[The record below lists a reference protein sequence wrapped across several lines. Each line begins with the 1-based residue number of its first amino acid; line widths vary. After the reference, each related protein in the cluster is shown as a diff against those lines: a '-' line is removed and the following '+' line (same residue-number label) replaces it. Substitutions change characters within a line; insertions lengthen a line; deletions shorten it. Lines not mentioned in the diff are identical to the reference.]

1 MAIYKHSK
9 SQVWFVSVVDA
20 SGKRIRHSTK
30 TRDKKAAQEYHDK
43 LCASFWRQTQLDEP
57 PQYTFAQ
64 AALLYLQSLQGR
76 SNYRNAREHVK
87 YWREHFA
94 DVPIRSLTSDM
105 IERATPTRTRL
116 PYGAQRDT
124 SPATK
129 NRFLAT
135 MSKILNDSVKR
146 GWIDRAPYIQ
156 KHRERNV
163 RESFMTKDEARRL
176 VECMPVGW
184 MRDVTEFAFATGM
197 RRGEILSLEW
207 SEVNL
212 DQRFVS
218 VLSAKAK
225 SGQGRPVPLNSCAVD
240 VIRRRV
246 GKHPRYVFTARHKRT
261 YDIDR
266 RVFVQA
272 LMDARLSSSFRFHD
286 CRHSWASWMA
296 QAGTPMLTL
305 QRLGGWKTL
314 SMLNRYAHLSIDD
327 LQQYASTCE
336 FFTHPT
342 TKKNALIDG

>member
-1 MAIYKHSK
+1 MAIYKHPK
-9 SQVWFVSVVDA
+9 SNVWFVSVVDA
-20 SGKRIRHSTK
+20 NGKRIRHSTK
-30 TRDKKAAQEYHDK
+30 TRDRQAAQEYHDK
-43 LCASFWRQTQLDEP
+43 LCASFWRQTHLDESP
-57 PQYTFAQ
+57 TYTFAQ
-64 AALLYLQSLQGR
+64 AALLYLKSLQGR

-94 DVPIRSLTSDM
+94 DVPLRSLTSDM

-116 PYGAQRDT
+116 PYGSQRDT

-135 MSKILNDSVKR
+135 MCKILNDSVKR
-146 GWIDRAPYIQ
+146 GWIDRAPYIR
-156 KHRERNV
+156 KHRENNM
-163 RESFMTKDEARRL
+163 RESFMTKQEAQRL
-176 VECMPVGW
+176 IDAMPHGW

-207 SEVNL
+207 TEVNT

-218 VLSAKAK
+218 VLNAKSK
-225 SGQGRPVPLNSCAVD
+225 SGQGRPVPLNSTAFD
-240 VIRRRV
+240 VIRRRRDV
-246 GKHPRYVFTARHKRT
+246 HPRYVFTARHKRT
-261 YDIDR
+261 HDIDR

-272 LMDARLSSSFRFHD
+272 LIDAGLPTTFRFHD

-296 QAGTPMLTL
+296 QAGVPMLTL

-327 LQQYASTCE
+327 LQRYASTCE
-336 FFTHPT
+336 ILTHS
-342 TKKNALIDG
+342 K